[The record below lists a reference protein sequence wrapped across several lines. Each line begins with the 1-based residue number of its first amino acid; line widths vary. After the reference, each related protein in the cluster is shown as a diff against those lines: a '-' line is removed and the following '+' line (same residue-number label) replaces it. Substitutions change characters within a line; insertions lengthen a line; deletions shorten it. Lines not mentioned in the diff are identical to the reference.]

1 MRIAVCLK
9 QISFVYARSG
19 LCPDKNFVAA
29 HDIVRLNNPLDE
41 VALERAVQLKDAVGG
56 EVWLLSAG
64 PEFFDKEA
72 RRALAIGG
80 DKLVRLYDPEWS
92 VMDARTTAL
101 VLSRAVRKISA
112 DLVLCGARSLDLA
125 QGQVGCYLASNLDY
139 PYLSS
144 TVRLNLS
151 PNSKTMLV
159 RRSLGRGRLQEL
171 ECTLPAVVGVERNL
185 CEPRYP
191 SHRDMLKAADK
202 EIITWNGED
211 LSLERADLIPAVRT
225 RSGDR
230 AQAAAEMDSRSRQR
244 TSRGGAHQASTLPGR
259 GQEGWGSAG
268 SRTWRPCTQHDS
280 IPEGQ
285 RSVVMSRESLGMEG
299 YIDRPKI
306 DTTSVRSGTRTY
318 KLTTRCTTCA
328 KTAALFSAAELPA

>member
-56 EVWLLSAG
+56 EVWILSAG

-80 DKLVRLYDPEWS
+80 DKLVHLYDSEWS
-92 VMDARTTAL
+92 VIDARTTAL
-101 VLSRAVRKISA
+101 VLSKAVRKISA

-151 PNSKTMLV
+151 SNSKTMLV

-171 ECTLPAVVGVERNL
+171 ECALPAVVGVERTL

-211 LSLERADLIPAVRT
+211 LSLESADLIPAVR
-225 RSGDR
+225 
-230 AQAAAEMDSRSRQR
+230 
-244 TSRGGAHQASTLPGR
+244 L
-259 GQEGWGSAG
+259 GWV
-268 SRTWRPCTQHDS
+268 TEPK
-280 IPEGQ
+280 P
-285 RSVVMSRESLGMEG
+285 
-299 YIDRPKI
+299 RPKWI
-306 DTTSVRSGTRTY
+306 PVPDS
-318 KLTTRCTTCA
+318 
-328 KTAALFSAAELPA
+328 ELPAVERIRLLLSRDEAKKDGALLEAEPGDLARSMIQFLKDKGLL

>member
-9 QISFVYARSG
+9 QISFVYARTG

-41 VALERAVQLKDAVGG
+41 VALERAVQLKDAVGD

-64 PEFFDKEA
+64 PEFFEKEA

-92 VMDARTTAL
+92 IMDARTTAL

-125 QGQVGCYLASNLDY
+125 QGQVGCYLASKLDY

-151 PNSKTMLV
+151 PNSKAMLV
-159 RRSLGRGRLQEL
+159 RRSLGRGRSQEL

-191 SHRDMLKAADK
+191 SQRDILKAADK

-211 LSLERADLIPAVRT
+211 LSLERADLIPSVR
-225 RSGDR
+225 
-230 AQAAAEMDSRSRQR
+230 
-244 TSRGGAHQASTLPGR
+244 
-259 GQEGWGSAG
+259 
-268 SRTWRPCTQHDS
+268 
-280 IPEGQ
+280 
-285 RSVVMSRESLGMEG
+285 
-299 YIDRPKI
+299 IDRVTEPKPRPKWI
-306 DTTSVRSGTRTY
+306 PVPDS
-318 KLTTRCTTCA
+318 
-328 KTAALFSAAELPA
+328 ELPAVERIRLLLSRDEAKKDGALLEAEPGDLARSMIQFLKDKGLL

>member
-56 EVWLLSAG
+56 EVWILSAG

-80 DKLVRLYDPEWS
+80 DKLVHLYDSEWS
-92 VMDARTTAL
+92 VIDARTTAL
-101 VLSRAVRKISA
+101 VLSKAVRKISA

-151 PNSKTMLV
+151 SNSKTMLV

-171 ECTLPAVVGVERNL
+171 ECALPAVVGVERTL

-211 LSLERADLIPAVRT
+211 LSLESADLIPAVR
-225 RSGDR
+225 
-230 AQAAAEMDSRSRQR
+230 
-244 TSRGGAHQASTLPGR
+244 LGR
-259 GQEGWGSAG
+259 VTE
-268 SRTWRPCTQHDS
+268 PK
-280 IPEGQ
+280 P
-285 RSVVMSRESLGMEG
+285 
-299 YIDRPKI
+299 RPKWI
-306 DTTSVRSGTRTY
+306 PVPDS
-318 KLTTRCTTCA
+318 
-328 KTAALFSAAELPA
+328 ELPAVERIRLLLSRDEAKKDGALLEAEPGDLARSMIQFLKDKGLL